1 MRRRLGI
8 TCHTKSNWTIVVAD
22 INKNAPNYIS
32 HSVSS
37 PPQYLVLFKEALTI
51 NGLRASFYV
60 HIRQLSSFKAPTL
73 WFIDLTV
80 ATYHMHLQCTFLSL
94 WVYANFFHEE
104 TDKTRKYLKSA
115 IFVWYE
121 NGRQRLLG
129 AQSINSERASC
140 WECCL
145 FTWYEMKG
153 LAETIHSNYVCLV
166 WITSIP

>member
-1 MRRRLGI
+1 MYRFANVFVNCIMTYLSTVMYLNSIKYNDSFKLSVPCHPFLCSFPPLPPPSPYRSLVRMRRRLGI
-8 TCHTKSNWTIVVAD
+8 TCHTKINWTIVVAD

-80 ATYHMHLQCTFLSL
+80 ATYHMRLQCTFLSL
-94 WVYANFFHEE
+94 WFFF
-104 TDKTRKYLKSA
+104 TRKRTKH
-115 IFVWYE
+115 E
-121 NGRQRLLG
+121 N
-129 AQSINSERASC
+129 S
-140 WECCL
+140 
-145 FTWYEMKG
+145 
-153 LAETIHSNYVCLV
+153 
-166 WITSIP
+166 